1 MYKDSSEPVE
11 KRVSDLISKMSLE
24 EKIAQLGGAMLLYI
38 VDNNGFNSKKAEYF
52 LKNGIGQISRTQWM
66 LGDIEPEECADL
78 VTAVQKYLTEETRL
92 GIPAIIHDECL
103 TGYQTKGS
111 TAYPQ
116 SIGIAA
122 TWNEELAFKMTS
134 YIRKEMR
141 AVGATHGLSPVLDI
155 VRDARWGRVE
165 ETYGECPYLA
175 SAFATAFIKG
185 LQSED
190 LKEGVLAT
198 GKHFIGYGV
207 TEGGMNWSPSHINRR
222 ELLEVYA
229 RTFEASIQEA
239 NLGSIMNSY
248 SEIDGV
254 PCAASKEILTD
265 LLRDTLGFKGVV
277 VADYGAVMTAHTYH
291 NLRKSAKEVAV
302 ETLKAG
308 LDMELPKLEAY
319 SFLGECVKDG
329 TLDEEYI
336 DTACRR
342 VLTKKFE
349 LGLFENPYGKKEDIP
364 VLFGAEKCVALAKD
378 ICENSFVL
386 LKNNGALPIASN
398 TRKIAVVGPNAGS
411 IRNLFG
417 DYTYGGHLE
426 GAFEMLHSFS
436 TSDQSE
442 PTDLQ
447 KAEKLITDLYGLD
460 IETCT
465 FNELTEAYNNSDL
478 AIKIKDITGVNPQT
492 TTNPG
497 QLWGAVDTIRHQR
510 FMLPLERVRK
520 LQKFSNIEELISYL
534 YNPQSIL
541 EALKLKLSPDVQVQ
555 YAKGCEIIGDKDLD
569 IASAVKAAESS
580 ELIIA
585 VMGDRSGIDQA
596 STTGE
601 ARDRADLNLPGHQ
614 RKLLRELKKCGKPLV
629 LVLINGRPASL
640 EWESENCDA
649 ILEVWIPGEH
659 GAASIADTLLGN
671 ALPSGK
677 LPISFP
683 RSVGQMPLFYN
694 HKPSG
699 GRSHWYGDY
708 VEMSPKPLYPF
719 GFGLSYTSFKYSSFS
734 LSTDTIDKNGS
745 VSVKLKIR
753 NTGDYDGAETVQLYH
768 TQQNVSVTRPV
779 KQLIGYKKVF
789 LKKSQS
795 ALITFTV
802 PTEMF
807 AFYNRENRYGV
818 EEGTVKIMIGRSS
831 EEIEYETDI
840 YIESTF
846 TVTDKIFFSTADFN
860 IIE

>member
-1 MYKDSSEPVE
+1 MT
-11 KRVSDLISKMSLE
+11 LE

-38 VDNNGFNSKKAEYF
+38 VDNNGFNNKKAESF
-52 LKNGIGQISRTQWM
+52 LRNGIGQISRTQWM
-66 LGDIEPEECADL
+66 LGDINPEECADL

-92 GIPAIIHDECL
+92 GIPAIVHDECL

-122 TWNEELAFKMTS
+122 TWNEELAFKMTD

-141 AVGATHGLSPVLDI
+141 AVGSTHGLSPVLDI

-222 ELLEVYA
+222 ELLEVYS
-229 RTFEASIQEA
+229 RTFEAAIHEA

-291 NLRKSAKEVAV
+291 NLKKSAKEVAI

-319 SFLGECVKDG
+319 SFLGDCVKDG

-336 DTACRR
+336 NIACKR

-364 VLFGAEKCVALAKD
+364 VLFGAEKCAALARD

-386 LKNNGALPIASN
+386 LKNNGVLPIAA
-398 TRKIAVVGPNAGS
+398 TTKKIAVVGPNADS
-411 IRNLFG
+411 TRNLFG

-436 TSDQSE
+436 TSGQSE
-442 PTDLQ
+442 ATELQ
-447 KAEKLITDLYGLD
+447 KAEKLITGLYRLD

-465 FNELTEAYNNSDL
+465 FNELTEAYNNNDL
-478 AIKIKDITGVNPQT
+478 ANQIKEIIGVNPQT
-492 TTNPG
+492 ITNPG

-520 LQKFSNIEELISYL
+520 LDQFNNIEELISYL
-534 YNPQSIL
+534 YNSQSIL
-541 EALKLKLSPDVQVQ
+541 EALKSKLAPDVQVI
-555 YAKGCEIIGDKDLD
+555 YAKGCEVTGDKNLD
-569 IASAVKAAESS
+569 IEAAVKAAESS
-580 ELIIA
+580 ELVIA
-585 VMGDRSGIDQA
+585 VMGDRSGIDTA

-601 ARDRADLNLPGHQ
+601 ARDRAELNLPGHQ
-614 RKLLRELKKCGKPLV
+614 REMLKELKKCGKPLV
-629 LVLINGRPASL
+629 LVLINGRPAAL

-649 ILEVWIPGEH
+649 ILEVWIPGEY
-659 GAASIADTLLGN
+659 GATPVVDTLLGN
-671 ALPSGK
+671 AVPSGK
-677 LPISFP
+677 LPVSFP

-719 GFGLSYTSFKYSSFS
+719 GFGLSYTNFKYSNFS
-734 LSTDTIDKNGS
+734 VSTDAIDKNGS
-745 VSVKLKIR
+745 VILKLKIR
-753 NTGDYDGAETVQLYH
+753 NIGNYDGAETVQLYQ

-779 KQLIGYKKVF
+779 KQLVGYKKVF
-789 LKKSQS
+789 LKKEQS
-795 ALITFTV
+795 ALITFTL
-802 PTEMF
+802 PIEMF
-807 AFYNRENRYGV
+807 AFYNHENRYGV
-818 EEGTVKIMIGRSS
+818 EEGTVKLMIGRSS
-831 EEIEYETDI
+831 EDIEFTANVV
-840 YIESTF
+840 IESTF
-846 TVTDKIFFSTADFN
+846 VVTNKVFFSTANYDL
-860 IIE
+860 IM